1 MNEES
6 PAHEWRRSG
15 GGGAKTWILAA
26 GPRQG
31 EEETFKKLPFILLL
45 C

>member
-1 MNEES
+1 MNGEEV
-6 PAHEWRRSG
+6 G